1 MKGGKSNGLFRD
13 KSIKKINEN
22 YLGGKFDE
30 IKKTNCIGYCFNF
43 ADFIGNLSKRC

>member
-30 IKKTNCIGYCFNF
+30 QDRVNR
-43 ADFIGNLSKRC
+43 SSS

>member
-30 IKKTNCIGYCFNF
+30 IKKTN
-43 ADFIGNLSKRC
+43 